1 MPNRVA
7 HFEIHADDPERAV
20 KFYTDVF
27 GWKITKWEG
36 GQMSGEAGSG
46 SAGEYWMVET
56 GGREEP
62 GLTSEALAKEVGING
77 GIIRRPCPAPK
88 PEQGMNGY
96 CCTMIVENYDEM
108 EKKILANGG
117 VVALPKMALVGM
129 AWQGYYL
136 DTEGNTFGIHQ
147 VDTNAA

>member
-36 GQMSGEAGSG
+36 GQM
-46 SAGEYWMVET
+46 EYWMVET

-62 GLTSEALAKEVGING
+62 GGING
-77 GIIRRPCPAPK
+77 GILRRPCPASK
-88 PEQGMNGY
+88 ENVGLNAY
-96 CCTMIVENYDEM
+96 CCTIVVDDYDTAM
-108 EKKILANGG
+108 KA
-117 VVALPKMALVGM
+117 ALEHGAKEAMPKFALTGM
-129 AWQGYYL
+129 AWQGYFI
-136 DTEGNTFGIHQ
+136 DTEGNTVGLHQ
-147 VDTNAA
+147 PDTNAA